1 MWIKKTHFK
10 LSTENRS
17 FYQQYTQPFNQK
29 VKKKMIIINKF
40 MLSTFSRRWKNY
52 IVSTNHFI
60 KFLVKFQTYPQKTS
74 NYIFAADKCFLCISG
89 WRGVPSDIL

>member
-1 MWIKKTHFK
+1 MWIKKTYFK

-17 FYQQYTQPFNQK
+17 FYQQYTQPFIQK
-29 VKKKMIIINKF
+29 VKKKMIIINKC

-74 NYIFAADKCFLCISG
+74 NYIFVDK
-89 WRGVPSDIL
+89 